1 MSIESVTSWRRMA
14 TPSLAGVDGSVV
26 ERIKFRP
33 RMVPPPPIYPT
44 VIPFGM
50 LPGEFLSADSIQL
63 NLVAQSREL
72 ALEAMVGLLQLR
84 ERSATTL
91 LRLLARREL
100 LGSTAVGRGIAIPHC
115 RSLVVPRVRM
125 AYARL
130 AEPLAWDS
138 IDGEPV
144 RHIFLIVAPPVEV
157 SNQYL
162 PTLGQLARATRQPE
176 FRAALDAAHSAEEIA
191 RLLQGK
197 VNG

>member
-1 MSIESVTSWRRMA
+1 
-14 TPSLAGVDGSVV
+14 
-26 ERIKFRP
+26 
-33 RMVPPPPIYPT
+33 
-44 VIPFGM
+44 M
-50 LPGEFLSADSIQL
+50 LPGEFLTAESVQL
-63 NLVAQSREL
+63 DMLASNREV

-84 ERSATTL
+84 ERSRTTL

-130 AEPLAWDS
+130 KEPLPWDS

-176 FRAALDAAHSAEEIA
+176 FRAALDAALTGDDIA

-197 VNG
+197 VDG

>member
-1 MSIESVTSWRRMA
+1 
-14 TPSLAGVDGSVV
+14 
-26 ERIKFRP
+26 
-33 RMVPPPPIYPT
+33 
-44 VIPFGM
+44 M
-50 LPGEFLSADSIQL
+50 LPGAFLTADAVQL
-63 NLVAQSREL
+63 DLEATSREA
-72 ALEAMVGLLQLR
+72 ALEAMVALLHLPDR
-84 ERSATTL
+84 GRATL

-125 AYARL
+125 AYGRL
-130 AEPLAWDS
+130 QHPLAWDS

-176 FRAALDAAHSAEEIA
+176 FRAALDAAQSNAEIE
-191 RLLQGK
+191 RLLQGR
-197 VNG
+197 VDA

>member
-1 MSIESVTSWRRMA
+1 
-14 TPSLAGVDGSVV
+14 
-26 ERIKFRP
+26 
-33 RMVPPPPIYPT
+33 
-44 VIPFGM
+44 M
-50 LPGEFLSADSIQL
+50 LPGEFLSAESVQL
-63 NLVAQSREL
+63 DMPAQSREV
-72 ALEAMVGLLQLR
+72 ALEAMVGLLHLR
-84 ERSATTL
+84 DRGQATL

-125 AYARL
+125 AYGRL
-130 AEPLAWDS
+130 REPLPWDS

-176 FRAALDAAHSAEEIA
+176 FRAALDAARSGEEIA
-191 RLLQGK
+191 RLLRGQVDG
-197 VNG
+197 